1 MFVNQLSV
9 FIENREGRLEKV
21 LDILKQNNINII
33 SLSLADSSDF
43 GLLRMIVSNPEE
55 GKNALKEAGFSAML
69 TKVLAVKLS
78 HQVGQ
83 LQVLLSE
90 ICKAGINIEYTY
102 ALATGNDD
110 ASIVIK
116 TADLEKAAEL
126 QYGKKPQLEQQLA
139 MEEERVKNQ
148 SMELVHENVSDEE
161 IAKIISR

>member
-9 FIENREGRLEKV
+9 FIENREGRLEQV
-21 LDILKQNNINII
+21 LETLKEKNINII
-33 SLSLADSSDF
+33 SLSLADTSDY
-43 GLLRMIVSNPEE
+43 GLLRMIVSDPEE
-55 GKNALKEAGFSAML
+55 GRNALKDAGFSAML
-69 TKVLAVKLS
+69 TQVLAVKLS

-116 TADLEKAAEL
+116 TADLQKSAEVLEKTGVELIKAAEL
-126 QYGKKPQLEQQLA
+126 
-139 MEEERVKNQ
+139 
-148 SMELVHENVSDEE
+148 
-161 IAKIISR
+161 AK

>member
-9 FIENREGRLEKV
+9 FIENREGRLEQV
-21 LDILKQNNINII
+21 LDILKQNEINIV

-43 GLLRMIVSNPEE
+43 GLLRMIVSDPVK
-55 GKNALKEAGFSAML
+55 GKNALKEADFTAML

-83 LQVLLSE
+83 LQILLSE

-116 TADLEKAAEL
+116 TADLEKAAEV
-126 QYGKKPQLEQQLA
+126 LEKSG
-139 MEEERVKNQ
+139 V
-148 SMELVHENVSDEE
+148 ELIKAAELE
-161 IAKIISR
+161 K